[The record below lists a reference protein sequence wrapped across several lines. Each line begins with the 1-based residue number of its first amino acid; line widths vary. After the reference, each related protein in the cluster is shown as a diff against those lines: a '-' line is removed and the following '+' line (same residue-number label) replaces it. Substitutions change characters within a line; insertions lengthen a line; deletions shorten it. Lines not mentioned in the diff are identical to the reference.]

1 MKQKILSLLLFISIT
16 TCFSQTLD
24 NLKKE
29 TKKVYDANYLMEFEA
44 VVAQSYPKIIETI
57 GHNKMIELLDLDYQ
71 NDDFR
76 YRLQLVNPIFIYS
89 DIKIIEDKHYC
100 VVSYKNPVRI
110 FYEKKLSLNEG
121 QKKAAQI
128 KDQTQAT
135 QVTFEP
141 KRNSFNVRRNSKFI
155 AIADASTKMEWKF
168 FNLDDVNQKKVFDT
182 FCSKSLKKELGL

>member
-1 MKQKILSLLLFISIT
+1 MKLKLLSLLLLLLSIN
-16 TCFSQTLD
+16 CISQTLD

-57 GHNKMIELLDLDYQ
+57 GQDKMLELLDLDYQ

-89 DIKIIEDKHYC
+89 DIKKIEDKSYC
-100 VVSYKNPVRI
+100 VISYKNPVRI
-110 FYEKKLSLNEG
+110 FYEKKLSMNDG
-121 QKKAAQI
+121 IKKATQI
-128 KDQTQAT
+128 KEETQAT

-155 AIADASTKMEWKF
+155 AIADTSTKMEWKF
-168 FNLDDVNQKKVFDT
+168 FNLDDVNQKKVFDSL
-182 FCSKSLKKELGL
+182 CSESVKKELGL